1 MQVSD
6 AVKEFF
12 AVRERTNVLATC
24 GKDGAVNVAAF
35 GSPALSGGDT
45 IIMMLGDNRSFANL
59 AENPKAAL
67 LVMMHGG
74 TGMGMKGCRLYLT
87 LRETADSGEKFE
99 ALLTPIRERIGRGA
113 DILKHYVE
121 FEITSARPI
130 LDFGQG
136 V

>member
-12 AVRERTNVLATC
+12 ATRERTNVLATS
-24 GKDGAVNVAAF
+24 GRDGEVNVAAF
-35 GSPALSGGDT
+35 GSPTLQNDDT
-45 IIMMLGDNRSFANL
+45 IMMMLGDNRTWGNL
-59 AENPKAAL
+59 KENPNAAL
-67 LVMMHGG
+67 LVILHGG
-74 TGMGMKGCRLYLT
+74 VGMGMKGCRLYLK
-87 LRETADSGEKFE
+87 LRDTSDEGEKFD
-99 ALLTPIRERIGRGA
+99 ALLGPIRERIGRGA

-121 FEITSARPI
+121 FNIISARPI